1 MPLGISRWWAA
12 AVLVAVLPACSSAA
26 ATQPG
31 RQLSASLVP
40 VSALPPGYRPA
51 RNLQYN
57 SGDRLETGPVKYDLA
72 AMSCAAVADADGR
85 AGFGESALAEGF
97 DEKLA
102 GAHGTGLGQEVYQF
116 RAAKEASSFWEAL
129 RAALIRCPGFGEAT
143 STDPGKLVQRVLAVG
158 YGRDRAFE
166 VLMTENGPRSG
177 LVNWAMLVVAAGE
190 DVFTVDTLGYGQPV
204 PADPSARTLLG
215 ELTAR
220 VQAAQLGRPGRPFS
234 PM

>member
-1 MPLGISRWWAA
+1 
-12 AVLVAVLPACSSAA
+12 
-26 ATQPG
+26 
-31 RQLSASLVP
+31 
-40 VSALPPGYRPA
+40 
-51 RNLQYN
+51 
-57 SGDRLETGPVKYDLA
+57 
-72 AMSCAAVADADGR
+72 
-85 AGFGESALAEGF
+85 
-97 DEKLA
+97 
-102 GAHGTGLGQEVYQF
+102 
-116 RAAKEASSFWEAL
+116 
-129 RAALIRCPGFGEAT
+129 
-143 STDPGKLVQRVLAVG
+143 VG